1 MEQLLDD
8 RETSRRFETWLIGVF
23 SAIAV
28 ALAAFGVFA
37 VMHCS
42 IAARTHEIG
51 IRMALGARA
60 ADVITL
66 IVGEGAWL
74 AAIGIAAGAIGALWT
89 TSAMATLLY
98 SVRPEDPVGF
108 LAAAAVLATAAILA
122 SFYPARRASRV
133 DPMTAL
139 RQY

>member
-1 MEQLLDD
+1 
-8 RETSRRFETWLIGVF
+8 
-23 SAIAV
+23 
-28 ALAAFGVFA
+28 
-37 VMHCS
+37 
-42 IAARTHEIG
+42 
-51 IRMALGARA
+51 MALGARA

-98 SVRPEDPVGF
+98 SVRPEDPVSF
-108 LAAAAVLATAAILA
+108 IADATVLATAAILA

-133 DPMTAL
+133 DPMIAL